1 MGRGVSSVKTT
12 RPSAASVLPRERLFV
27 ALDARRRAPLLW
39 VHGPPGCGKTSLVS
53 SYLDARAANG
63 LWYQVDAGDADPATL
78 CLYLGAAADG
88 DGRRLPLFTAEY
100 RSEPRVFARH
110 YFRRL
115 FESMEPPFLLVFD
128 NYQELGSDG
137 AVHDMVR
144 DAAAQL
150 PADGCVVVLSRAPPP
165 ATFIRM
171 RANRELEVLDWDDL
185 RLRREESDA
194 IVSAHLPA
202 ADEARRAALYERT
215 DGWAA
220 GLILALAQHREG
232 EPEMPSTAAAPELLF
247 DYLAGEVFST
257 FEPELQELLTRTACV
272 EEMSVEL
279 AAALSGESRAGE
291 LLDTLH
297 RRHQMLTIKP
307 GPRGPVYACHP
318 LLREFLRSRAVRTL
332 SAEQR
337 ARISRRA
344 AEMLEADGAVD
355 AALRLL
361 AAEADTQAMAGIL
374 VRCAGAMLAEGRAQ
388 TLERWLEELPAALR
402 ERDPWLCY
410 WSACLP
416 PPTSCSSAR
425 RRRAAKAR
433 CSRPPAPCMR

>member
-202 ADEARRAALYERT
+202 ADDTRRGALYDRT

-220 GLILALAQHREG
+220 GLILALGAWVVLVKR
-232 EPEMPSTAAAPELLF
+232 S
-247 DYLAGEVFST
+247 
-257 FEPELQELLTRTACV
+257 RTWLV
-272 EEMSVEL
+272 
-279 AAALSGESRAGE
+279 G
-291 LLDTLH
+291 
-297 RRHQMLTIKP
+297 LTIGSLAYFGFYRDGCVCPIGSIQNVTVSFIDP
-307 GPRGPVYACHP
+307 GYAVSYSVIAFFLLP
-318 LLREFLRSRAVRTL
+318 LIPALFFGRVFLFNRYR
-332 SAEQR
+332 
-337 ARISRRA
+337 
-344 AEMLEADGAVD
+344 
-355 AALRLL
+355 
-361 AAEADTQAMAGIL
+361 
-374 VRCAGAMLAEGRAQ
+374 
-388 TLERWLEELPAALR
+388 
-402 ERDPWLCY
+402 
-410 WSACLP
+410 
-416 PPTSCSSAR
+416 
-425 RRRAAKAR
+425 
-433 CSRPPAPCMR
+433 